1 MLTVLSPIKR
11 ENPPVCV
18 ILQIVTCGFYY
29 FIMLYRWLK
38 AINNSGD
45 RPICDPA
52 LAIMLSVVTC
62 GLAAIYFDYQV
73 VAYAE
78 KIASRSGV
86 KNSGSPPMRSLKDI
100 VLYGSIVGFIVSLA
114 SGGILSWLPLVF
126 FLWVNCAIQ
135 YSVEYA
141 FGVAE

>member
-1 MLTVLSPIKR
+1 
-11 ENPPVCV
+11 
-18 ILQIVTCGFYY
+18 
-29 FIMLYRWLK
+29 MLYRWLK
-38 AINNSGD
+38 VINDNSD
-45 RPICDPA
+45 RQICDPA

-78 KIASRSGV
+78 KIASRSAV
-86 KNSGSPPMRSLKDI
+86 HNAGSPPISSLKNI
-100 VLYGSIVGFIVSLA
+100 VLYGSIVGIVASFF
-114 SGGILSWLPLVF
+114 SGGLLSWLF
-126 FLWVNCAIQ
+126 IIFTLWMNCAIQ